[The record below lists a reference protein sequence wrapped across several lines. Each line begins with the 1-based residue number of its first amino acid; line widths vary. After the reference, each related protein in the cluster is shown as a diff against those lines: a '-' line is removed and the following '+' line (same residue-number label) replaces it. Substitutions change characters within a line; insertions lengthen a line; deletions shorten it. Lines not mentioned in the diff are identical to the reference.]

1 MDHQQAAAPVGGSA
15 LLRYL
20 LRPRM
25 LPIVQRGHGMES
37 DEYSGRFQVADGEHH
52 TYVGRRVLSVRF

>member
-1 MDHQQAAAPVGGSA
+1 
-15 LLRYL
+15 
-20 LRPRM
+20 
-25 LPIVQRGHGMES
+25 MES